1 VRFASSFRRP
11 AGLLAAATVGMS
23 TAVLTVTGTAQA
35 VVPTYSV
42 SGSGATAAVPEGIC
56 AVEWSV
62 IGGSGGADS
71 DGTADGLGGA
81 LTVVMPATAG
91 DVFTLR
97 PGTAGADGVAST
109 SGAAGGTNG
118 NGIPADQGAAGGLDV
133 DTDAG
138 TGGGGAASTVARGGT
153 VILRAFGGT
162 GTGVD
167 GGVGGGGTVNAASG
181 ATPYLDFDPDMV
193 AEDMGDGAISGEGI
207 ACAPATPN
215 LNYVGELDQAL
226 ELQFSTMDDGDVPT
240 DHFEYTEDDG
250 DTWSLLDGVNDD
262 DEDGILSAT
271 VDGLLNGT
279 EYSIAIRAVGEGD
292 ELSDA
297 SETLSGTPHEKATA
311 PSNLKVVTGDGS
323 LTVSWGAST
332 AGTYPIAGYGVA
344 LVWQNPD
351 GQSGGGTDF
360 CQTSPTVFTC
370 TAPAQPGVSHHV
382 VVVAVDS
389 TDRAGEPAEATSG
402 VVPASSVLPESD
414 GDLTLPPGAKSSVA
428 AGKTITVSGSGY
440 APFSTV
446 TVLIYST
453 PQILTTVVTDGT
465 GSFSVEVT
473 VPAGLAAGQHHLVAA
488 GVDPSGELRYLT
500 LPVTVTGGG
509 AALAYT
515 GADVVVPAI
524 GGLLAVLVGAGLL
537 FVARRRPAN

>member
-23 TAVLTVTGTAQA
+23 TAVLTVAGTAHA
-35 VVPTYSV
+35 AVPTYSV
-42 SGSGATAAVPEGIC
+42 SGSGVTAAVPAGIC
-56 AVEWSV
+56 GVAWTV

-71 DGTADGLGGA
+71 DVTPGGPGGQ
-81 LTVVMPATAG
+81 LVVVMPAAAG

-118 NGIPADQGAAGGLDV
+118 NGIPADQGAAGGLDA
-133 DTDAG
+133 DSGAG
-138 TGGGGAASTVARGGT
+138 TGGGGAASTVSRGST
-153 VILRAFGGT
+153 VILRAFGGA
-162 GTGVD
+162 GYGVD
-167 GGVGGGGTVNAASG
+167 GGAGGGGTENDASG
-181 ATPYLDFDPDMV
+181 ATPYLDFDPTLT
-193 AEDMGDGAISGEGI
+193 AEALGDGAISGEGI

-215 LNYVGELDQAL
+215 LGYADELDQAL

-240 DHFEYTEDDG
+240 DHFEYTEDAG

-262 DEDGILSAT
+262 DEDGILAAT
-271 VDGLLNGT
+271 VDGLTNGT
-279 EYSIAIRAVGEGD
+279 EYTVSIRAVGAGG
-292 ELSDA
+292 ELSDE
-297 SETLSGTPHEKATA
+297 SDPVTGTPHKKATA
-311 PSNLKVVTGDGS
+311 PSNLTVVTGDGS

-344 LVWQNPD
+344 LVWTSPN
-351 GQSGGGTDF
+351 GQSGGGTEF

-370 TAPAQPGVSHHV
+370 TAPAQPGVTHRV

-389 TDRAGEPAEATSG
+389 TDRHGEPAEATSG

-414 GDLTLPPGAKSSVA
+414 GDLTLPPGTKASVA

-446 TVLIYST
+446 TVLVYSQ
-453 PQILTTVVTDGT
+453 PQILTTVVTDAT

-488 GVDPSGELRYLT
+488 GVDPNGELRYLT
-500 LPVTVTGGG
+500 LPITVTDGG
-509 AALAYT
+509 ATLAYT
-515 GADVVVPAI
+515 GADVVVPAV

-537 FVARRRPAN
+537 LVARRRPAN